1 MIMILKMAWKNIWR
15 NWTRSLVI
23 MLSVAAGL
31 FAGLFVLALY
41 KGMMKGRVKTVI
53 YAETGHLQM
62 HQTGFSAE
70 LDPELFI
77 DHHQSVLSFLHKDPR
92 IAMMAPRTIATG
104 MISNARGSSGV
115 NLIGIDPEEEDP
127 VSGLSQKMREGE
139 WKMKGIKKGILVGKK
154 LANKMGLE
162 LGKKVVITMT
172 DTTDEMISA
181 AFRITGI
188 YQSSNAPLDEIN
200 VYMKAEDLQTM
211 LSMPGKIHEISIVL
225 KQDEMLSSII
235 ADLKN
240 KYPSLAV
247 ESWDELS
254 PETSLMVNTM
264 DYYSYIILII
274 ILIALSFG
282 IMNTMM
288 MAVLERRKEISM
300 MMALGMSAQQLLRM
314 ILTETILLTSIGIP
328 FSWIISQI
336 TIGYYAKKGIDMS
349 GLREEM
355 MQSFG
360 FSTTIYPSFPS
371 EKMVPIMMMVLI
383 TALLSSIVP
392 MIKTSK
398 MKPSTA
404 LQQ

>member
-1 MIMILKMAWKNIWR
+1 MILKMAWKNIWR

-23 MLSVAAGL
+23 MLSVTAGL

-53 YAETGHLQM
+53 YAETGHFQI
-62 HQTGFSAE
+62 HQKGFSAE
-70 LDPELFI
+70 QDPKLYI
-77 DHHQSVLSFLHKDPR
+77 THPQQLWSLLQKDPR
-92 IAMMAPRTIATG
+92 IAVMTTRTIATG
-104 MISNARGSSGV
+104 MISNARGSSGI
-115 NLIGIDPEEEDP
+115 NLIGVDPEEENP
-127 VSGLSQKMREGE
+127 VSGLSEKLREGE
-139 WKMKGIKKGILVGKK
+139 WKMKGTKKGILVGRK

-162 LGKKVVITMT
+162 LGKKVVVTMT

-188 YQSSNAPLDEIN
+188 YQSSNAPLDEVN
-200 VYMKAEDLQTM
+200 VYLKAEDLQSM
-211 LSMPGKIHEISIVL
+211 LSMPGEKHEIAVIL
-225 KQDEMLSSII
+225 KQDEMLSATI
-235 ADLKN
+235 ADLRTKF
-240 KYPSLAV
+240 PSLAI

-254 PETSLMVNTM
+254 PETNLMVNTM

-288 MAVLERRKEISM
+288 MAVLERKKELSM
-300 MMALGMSAQQLLRM
+300 MMALGMSARQLLWM
-314 ILTETILLTSIGIP
+314 ILTETVLLTAIGIP
-328 FSWIISQI
+328 FTWIISNI

-371 EKMVPIMMMVLI
+371 EKMVPIMMLVLI

-392 MIKTSK
+392 MIKTSQ